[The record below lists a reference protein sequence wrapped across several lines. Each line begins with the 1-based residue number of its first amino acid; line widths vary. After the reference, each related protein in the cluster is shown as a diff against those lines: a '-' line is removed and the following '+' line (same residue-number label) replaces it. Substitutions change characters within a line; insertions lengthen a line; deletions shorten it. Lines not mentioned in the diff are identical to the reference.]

1 MANQEMPKGGN
12 KELGLENEGEGNK
25 TAARHY
31 NEATQKYV
39 ESGRVDQAAEEAAQ
53 ALDGP
58 EGDELRQAEEEGKS
72 HAAGPA
78 KQASMGVPKQQQV
91 KKAS

>member
-1 MANQEMPKGGN
+1 MMANQEMPKDGS
-12 KELGLENEGEGNK
+12 KDLGLENEGEGNK

-39 ESGRVDQAAEEAAQ
+39 ESGRVEQAAEEAAE

-58 EGDELRQAEEEGKS
+58 EGDELRRAEEEGKS
-72 HAAGPA
+72 HADGPT
-78 KQASMGVPKQQQV
+78 
-91 KKAS
+91 KKAAMAVPNAAKNAS

>member
-1 MANQEMPKGGN
+1 MGNQEKPKGGN
-12 KELGLENEGEGNK
+12 QETGLENEGEGNK

-39 ESGRVDQAAEEAAQ
+39 ESGRVEQAAEQAAE

-58 EGDELRQAEEEGKS
+58 EGEELRLAEEESKN
-72 HAAGPA
+72 HTAEPA
-78 KQASMGVPKQQQV
+78 KQASMGVPKTAQ
-91 KKAS
+91 KAS